1 MTINAVMRDS
11 EANLWFASAGK
22 GVFRLGSAAFKN
34 MRFPDRGNEL
44 SVCSIQQFSSSLLV
58 GTEKFFLWR
67 IGPGAG
73 EIHKQKVHA
82 NARDRGRIIA
92 IEPIDK
98 KSLLLATDGGVIK
111 LTNFIQSFSNLNTS
125 VKSISRF
132 GKKFLISTGNT
143 VLLNTDTGLR
153 SYEGIWN
160 GRSTCS
166 YGKDS
171 LIYVGTL
178 SGLFT
183 LAPGKKISFLGTED
197 TIFRN
202 RISDIKEAPDGLLWI
217 ATSGG
222 GIAVCKDGRLLYTL
236 SEKDGLSSNICKN
249 LFLSGEDIWVGT
261 DKGLNRV
268 HQNGGDH
275 KQGGGFR
282 VTTLTS
288 VDGLCSNII
297 NAVYANANYVY
308 VGTDKG
314 MTYFRTNEAE
324 SNSFCKL
331 RITAIRTTAHVWEYD
346 TSDLSLP
353 HYQSAIQVEFAGIS
367 YRSAG
372 EILYR
377 YRLRGLSDA
386 WQTTRETFVSY
397 PTLPSGEYELELT
410 ATNKFG
416 VQSGRGSI
424 KFSVKKLLWEEKWF
438 IILAIVA
445 GAGGLW
451 ALIMI
456 RTKKL
461 KRQNQDKIDI
471 NNRMAELEQMALKAQ
486 MNPHFIFNSLNSIQK
501 YVITKDIRG
510 ANKFV
515 SDFARLMRLTLEISS
530 KSRISIEEE
539 VKYLSTYLELER
551 IRFDNKFQYDI
562 HVDPAIDLSAQS
574 IPPMI
579 LQPFVEN
586 SIRHGV
592 RYRDDDKGRITV
604 SFLKNDLFL
613 VCIVEDNGIGREL
626 ARQYKSR
633 TPMEY
638 QSRGMALT
646 ERRIEMMNRTQA
658 TAALISIEDLETS
671 DRRPAGTRITL
682 QFPLRHTI
690 HLNL

>member
-1 MTINAVMRDS
+1 MRDS
-11 EANLWFASAGK
+11 ELNLWFATAGK

-34 MRFPDRGNEL
+34 LRFRDKGNEL
-44 SVCSIQQFSSSLLV
+44 SVCSIRQFSSSLLV
-58 GTEKFFLWR
+58 GTDRFFLWK
-67 IGPGAG
+67 IDPGMG
-73 EIHKQKVHA
+73 EIRKQKVHA
-82 NARDRGRIIA
+82 NARDRGRIVA

-98 KSLLLATDGGVIK
+98 KSLLLATDGGIIK
-111 LTNFIQSFSNLNTS
+111 LTNFIQSGTTPFTS
-125 VKSISRF
+125 VKSINRF
-132 GKKFLISTGNT
+132 GKNFLISTGST
-143 VLLNTDTGLR
+143 VLLKTDTGLR
-153 SYEGIWN
+153 SYQWIWN

-183 LAPGKKISFLGTED
+183 VAPGNKIRFLGAGD
-197 TIFRN
+197 TVFRN

-217 ATSGG
+217 ATCGA
-222 GIAVCKDGRLLYTL
+222 GIAACKEGRLLYTV
-236 SEKDGLSSNICKN
+236 SEKNGLSSNICKN

-268 HQNGGDH
+268 H
-275 KQGGGFR
+275 KQGGGFQ

-297 NAVYANANYVY
+297 NAIYAHGNDVY

-314 MTYFRTNEAE
+314 MTYFRTDEVE

-331 RITAIRTTAHVWEYD
+331 RVTAIRTAAHSWEYD
-346 TSDLSLP
+346 TSGLSLP
-353 HYQSAIQVEFAGIS
+353 HYHSAIQVEFAGIS

-372 EILYR
+372 EISYR

-416 VQSGRGSI
+416 VQSGMKTIR
-424 KFSVKKLLWEEKWF
+424 FAVNRLLWEERWF
-438 IILAIVA
+438 VILAILVGA
-445 GAGGLW
+445 GALW
-451 ALIMI
+451 ALILI
-456 RTKKL
+456 RIKKL
-461 KRQNQDKIDI
+461 KRQNQEKIDS

-551 IRFDNKFQYDI
+551 IRFDNKFQYAI
-562 HVDPAIDLSAQS
+562 QVDPAIDSSAQS

-592 RYRDDDKGRITV
+592 RYRDDDKGRITIR
-604 SFLKNDLFL
+604 FLKNDLFL

-626 ARQYKSR
+626 SGQYKSR

-646 ERRIEMMNRTQA
+646 ERRIEMMNRTQ
-658 TAALISIEDLETS
+658 TTSSLISIEDLEGA
-671 DRRPAGTRITL
+671 DGRPAGTRITL

>member
-1 MTINAVMRDS
+1 MTINAVIRDS
-11 EANLWFASAGK
+11 ESNLWFATAGK

-34 MRFPDRGNEL
+34 LRFQDKGNEL
-44 SVCSIQQFSSSLLV
+44 SVCSIRQFSSTLLV
-58 GTEKFFLWR
+58 GTDRFFLWK
-67 IGPGAG
+67 IGPGIG
-73 EIHKQKVHA
+73 EIRKQKVHA
-82 NARDRGRIIA
+82 SARDRGRIVA
-92 IEPIDK
+92 IEPVDK
-98 KSLLLATDGGVIK
+98 KSLLLGTDGGLIK
-111 LTNFIQSFSNLNTS
+111 LTNFIQSGSTPRTS
-125 VKSISRF
+125 VKSVSRF
-132 GKKFLISTGNT
+132 GKNFLISTGNA

-153 SYEGIWN
+153 SYESIWN

-183 LAPGKKISFLGTED
+183 VTPGKKISFLGTED
-197 TIFRN
+197 TVFRN

-222 GIAVCKDGRLLYTL
+222 GIAACRGGRLLYTL
-236 SEKDGLSSNICKN
+236 SERDGLSSNICKN
-249 LFLSGEDIWVGT
+249 LFISGEDIWVGT

-268 HQNGGDH
+268 HKNGGVH
-275 KQGGGFR
+275 KQGGAFQ

-297 NAVYANANYVY
+297 NAVYANGKDVY

-314 MTYFRTNEAE
+314 MTYFQTNEAE
-324 SNSFCKL
+324 SKSFCKL
-331 RITAIRTTAHVWEYD
+331 RVTAIRTTMHSWEYD
-346 TSDLSLP
+346 TSGMSLP

-372 EILYR
+372 EILYS

-397 PTLPSGEYELELT
+397 PTLPSGEYELDLT

-416 VQSGRGSI
+416 VQSGMRSI

-438 IILAIVA
+438 VILAIAA
-445 GAGGLW
+445 GAGALW
-451 ALIMI
+451 SLILI

-461 KRQNQDKIDI
+461 KRQNQQKIDS

-551 IRFDNKFQYDI
+551 IRFDNKFQYNI
-562 HVDPAIDLSAQS
+562 QVDPAIDLSAQS

-579 LQPFVEN
+579 LQPYVEN

-592 RYRDDDKGRITV
+592 RYREDDKGRITI

-626 ARQYKSR
+626 SGQYKSR

-646 ERRIEMMNRTQA
+646 ERRMEMMNRTQ
-658 TAALISIEDLETS
+658 TTSSLINIEDLEGS
-671 DRRPAGTRITL
+671 DGRPAGTRITL
-682 QFPLRHTI
+682 QFPLRHSLI
-690 HLNL
+690 